1 MKELLRK
8 AFSPILE
15 NFESGT
21 EEFVYKKSHRVI
33 LIVMGAIFAILSTA
47 VSIMAAEA
55 DSAGYYI
62 PVVVFGL
69 VSLVITVV
77 GILGN
82 ERAVSSIWGNK

>member
-1 MKELLRK
+1 
-8 AFSPILE
+8 
-15 NFESGT
+15 
-21 EEFVYKKSHRVI
+21 
-33 LIVMGAIFAILSTA
+33 
-47 VSIMAAEA
+47 MAAEA

-69 VSLVITVV
+69 VSLVIMVV

>member
-21 EEFVYKKSHRVI
+21 EKYIYKKSHRVI
-33 LIVMGAIFAILSTA
+33 LIVMSVIFAILSTA
-47 VSIMAAEA
+47 VAVMAAEA

-62 PVVVFGL
+62 PVFIFGL
-69 VSLVITVV
+69 VSLVTLVV
-77 GILGN
+77 GALGN

>member
-8 AFSPILE
+8 AFSPILK

-21 EEFVYKKSHRVI
+21 KEYIYKKSHRVI
-33 LIVMGAIFAILSTA
+33 LIVMSAIFAILSTA
-47 VSIMAAEA
+47 VAVMAAEA

-62 PVVVFGL
+62 PVIIFGL
-69 VSLVITVV
+69 VSLVTLVV
-77 GILGN
+77 GALGN

>member
-8 AFSPILE
+8 AFSPVLE

-21 EEFVYKKSHRVI
+21 EEYNYKKSHRVI
-33 LIVMGAIFAILSTA
+33 LIVMGVIFAILSTA
-47 VSIMAAEA
+47 VGVMAAEA

-62 PVVVFGL
+62 PVFIFGL
-69 VSLVITVV
+69 VSFVILIV
-77 GILGN
+77 GALGN